1 MARGDVIGVFD
12 AEDEVH
18 HDLLRHVDHAMRSTG
33 AHVIQGGVQLI
44 NFQSSWFSLRNCLEY
59 YFWFRSRLHLQA
71 EKGFIPLGGNTVFV
85 RTDVLRGAGGW
96 DGDCLA
102 EDCDLGVRLSS
113 AGSPVVVSYDPVM
126 VTREETP
133 DSLVGLFKQRT
144 RWNQGFIQVYRKGD
158 WRQLPGFRQRLLAR
172 YTLATPFV
180 QTFTGLAI
188 PIGVAI
194 GLFAEVPIVVALFS
208 FVPLLPTLAILA
220 FEIAGL
226 HDFGMQYRLRVRP
239 LHYLKLVIGSPFYQ
253 IVLAGAAMRAVWR
266 ELRGRNDWEL
276 TPTSVR
282 TSMPRRPRLRPRHRC
297 GAWCRSRPRASP
309 VAADRSAH
317 LPEPDPTCQES
328 C

>member
-1 MARGDVIGVFD
+1 M
-12 AEDEVH
+12 
-18 HDLLRHVDHAMRSTG
+18 
-33 AHVIQGGVQLI
+33 
-44 NFQSSWFSLRNCLEY
+44 
-59 YFWFRSRLHLQA
+59 
-71 EKGFIPLGGNTVFV
+71 
-85 RTDVLRGAGGW
+85 
-96 DGDCLA
+96 
-102 EDCDLGVRLSS
+102 
-113 AGSPVVVSYDPVM
+113 VSYDPVM

-172 YTLATPFV
+172 YTLATPFM

-239 LHYLKLVIGSPFYQ
+239 LHYLKLVIGGPFYQ

-276 TPTSVR
+276 TVPR
-282 TSMPRRPRLRPRHRC
+282 RCAHRCRRRPRLRPRHRC

-309 VAADRSAH
+309 VAADRSAR

>member
-1 MARGDVIGVFD
+1 
-12 AEDEVH
+12 
-18 HDLLRHVDHAMRSTG
+18 
-33 AHVIQGGVQLI
+33 
-44 NFQSSWFSLRNCLEY
+44 
-59 YFWFRSRLHLQA
+59 
-71 EKGFIPLGGNTVFV
+71 
-85 RTDVLRGAGGW
+85 VLRGAGGW

-172 YTLATPFV
+172 YTLATPFI

-194 GLFAEVPIVVALFS
+194 GLFADVPIVVALFS

-253 IVLAGAAMRAVWR
+253 IVLALAAMRAVWR

-276 TPTSVR
+276 TAHVGAHIDPT
-282 TSMPRRPRLRPRHRC
+282 
-297 GAWCRSRPRASP
+297 P
-309 VAADRSAH
+309 V
-317 LPEPDPTCQES
+317 PEPAPRPGLLPVPAVS
-328 C
+328 VAGSR